1 MYDSI
6 NAFYKPAF
14 GTAGSESRTN
24 RERCSVKYSFILLSA
39 LLVVACGGLTKE
51 QQGDAYLGAAGRVNA
66 AWDNAEVEYRS
77 AIENSYTESTDLEA
91 ITNFYSAG
99 SAADLDFIK
108 DLQAIK
114 WSDVYSDTASRLIS
128 CINELYIIERDVMIL
143 TDLQAAINQAN
154 KADEKNQNC
163 RGIANELRISL
174 GLDPVPD

>member
-1 MYDSI
+1 MHDSI
-6 NAFYKPAF
+6 NAFGNPAF
-14 GTAGSESRTN
+14 GTAGSEARTN

-91 ITNFYSAG
+91 MTNFYSTV

-108 DLQAIK
+108 DPQAVK
-114 WSDVYSDTASRLIS
+114 WSDVYSDTAGRLIS
-128 CINELYIIERDVMIL
+128 CMNELYVIERNV
-143 TDLQAAINQAN
+143 
-154 KADEKNQNC
+154 K
-163 RGIANELRISL
+163 LRISL

>member
-1 MYDSI
+1 M
-6 NAFYKPAF
+6 
-14 GTAGSESRTN
+14 
-24 RERCSVKYSFILLSA
+24 KYALVVLCA
-39 LLVVACGGLTKE
+39 LLVGCGGLTKE

-77 AIENSYTESTDLEA
+77 AIENSYTESTVLEA
-91 ITNFYSAG
+91 MTNFYSTV

-108 DLQAIK
+108 DLQAVK
-114 WSDVYSDTASRLIS
+114 WSDVYSDTAGRLIS
-128 CINELYIIERDVMIL
+128 CMNELYVIERNVTSV